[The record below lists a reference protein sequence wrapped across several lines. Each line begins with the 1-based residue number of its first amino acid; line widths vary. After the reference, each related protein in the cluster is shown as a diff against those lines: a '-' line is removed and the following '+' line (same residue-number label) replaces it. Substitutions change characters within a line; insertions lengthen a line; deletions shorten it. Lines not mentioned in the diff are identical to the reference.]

1 MRESVIDV
9 LFYLFEDILEEE
21 GADET
26 DFEFV
31 ANSLEEAGFARED
44 IVRAMDWFYAFGNLN
59 ETAPQVGQHAI
70 RVFSSREREFLDS
83 ECQNFLYGLQ
93 RSGVIDGAILEM
105 VIERALALEEP
116 LDVEVLRWVAL
127 MVMLNARRQE
137 DDPLAGAWREQWLY
151 VDDNNVWQ

>member
-1 MRESVIDV
+1 MKP
-9 LFYLFEDILEEE
+9 IL
-21 GADET
+21 
-26 DFEFV
+26 
-31 ANSLEEAGFARED
+31 NLLP
-44 IVRAMDWFYAFGNLN
+44 IVWKK
-59 ETAPQVGQHAI
+59 PQVGQHAI

-116 LDVEVLRWVAL
+116 LDVEMLRWVAL